1 MRGDT
6 ATKIK
11 LYFVWPPPWELI
23 NEGTQNNVSM
33 TISRNRENKRLRGEM
48 QCILEVHA
56 AH

>member
-23 NEGTQNNVSM
+23 NEGTQNSVSM
-33 TISRNRENKRLRGEM
+33 TISRNRENKRLFGEM